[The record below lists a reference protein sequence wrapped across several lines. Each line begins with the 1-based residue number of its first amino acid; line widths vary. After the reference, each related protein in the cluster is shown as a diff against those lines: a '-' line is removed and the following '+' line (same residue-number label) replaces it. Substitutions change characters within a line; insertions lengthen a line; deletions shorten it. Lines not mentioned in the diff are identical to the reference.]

1 MPSKATILTSD
12 SHNPAAPL
20 PTVSISALVARGG
33 TKALQQILQ
42 HLGRGHA
49 HKHGYAW
56 NYDGATVRRES
67 KVYFIDYDGQTRY
80 LGTFR
85 DAVEHLSQY
94 AVTGTP
100 NASMRR
106 AR

>member
-1 MPSKATILTSD
+1 M
-12 SHNPAAPL
+12 
-20 PTVSISALVARGG
+20 SISALVARGG
-33 TKALQQILQ
+33 KKALQQIVQ
-42 HLGRGHA
+42 ELGRGHS

-56 NYDGATVRRES
+56 NYQGATVRREGQ
-67 KVYFIDYDGQTRY
+67 VYFIDYDGQTRY

-85 DAVEHLSQY
+85 AAVEHLSQY

-106 AR
+106 AGRQ

>member
-1 MPSKATILTSD
+1 MPQNTTHVVCN
-12 SHNPAAPL
+12 SHEPASP
-20 PTVSISALVARGG
+20 PTVSISALIARGG
-33 TKALQQILQ
+33 TKALQQILEK
-42 HLGRGHA
+42 LGRGHA

-56 NYDGATVRRES
+56 NYAGAAVRREG